1 MNYNFRVPAPKWAM
15 DKINA
20 IADMCNMT
28 KSQVTCSLFA
38 AEMAERK
45 QETKDVNKI
54 KETQDNEVI

>member
-1 MNYNFRVPAPKWAM
+1 MKYNFRVHVPRWAM

-28 KSQVTCSLFA
+28 KSQVACSCFA

-54 KETQDNEVI
+54 KEAQDNEVV